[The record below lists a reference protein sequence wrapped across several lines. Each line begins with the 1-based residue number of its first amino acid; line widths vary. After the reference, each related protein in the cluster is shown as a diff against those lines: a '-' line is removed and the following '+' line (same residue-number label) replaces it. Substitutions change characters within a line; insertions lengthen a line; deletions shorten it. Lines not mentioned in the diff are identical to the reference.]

1 MLQIVKPKLKGQT
14 MRHLNISFYT
24 DTYYPAIDGVV
35 TSIREYKRA
44 LESRGHEVRLLT
56 SGTAETRKIAK
67 LERNVIVT
75 PSIKFKRYPQ
85 YSLSIIPFVDVRK
98 RWAATADIIHIH
110 TPFTIGLYGLLSGYI
125 NHVPVVWTFHTLV
138 TNKDTID
145 QYTAS
150 NRSLRSIAKRYSWPY
165 LKFIAKRC
173 NVVVA
178 PTETVRSLLN
188 RKGIKN
194 TVVIPNGVDLNRFK
208 RNRAGAASLRKRLLA
223 GNRHMVLYVGRI
235 SKEKNIETM
244 VRAANLLREKRIMF
258 VIVGEGPYSA
268 KIRKMVESYKL
279 EGSFTFVGS
288 IRHGLAKYYNAADM
302 LCLPSTFETQGIVC
316 IEAMACGIPV
326 VGADF
331 LALKEIIKNGKN
343 GERFK
348 AKDFKDCANKIEKV
362 LSRPDSYKETEKT
375 IKDYS
380 INECTDRMLK
390 LYNELIIKNRISQ

>member
-1 MLQIVKPKLKGQT
+1 MLLTVKLKLKGQT
-14 MRHLNISFYT
+14 MRRLKISFYT

-35 TSIREYKRA
+35 TSIREYKRE
-44 LESRGHEVRLLT
+44 LESRGHEVRILT
-56 SGTAETRKIAK
+56 SGTTETKRLAK
-67 LERNVIVT
+67 LERNVIVA

-85 YSLSIIPFVDVRK
+85 YSLSILPFVDVRK

-138 TNKDTID
+138 TNKDTIN

-150 NRSLRSIAKRYSWPY
+150 NKTIRYIAKQYSWPY

-178 PTETVRSLLN
+178 PTESVRSLLSK
-188 RKGIKN
+188 KGIKN
-194 TVVIPNGVDLNRFK
+194 TVVIPNGVDLNKFRP
-208 RNRAGAASLRKRLLA
+208 NRRRSASLRKRLLA
-223 GNRHMVLYVGRI
+223 GNRHIVLYVGRI

-244 VRAANLLREKRIMF
+244 VRAANLLRNKRIRF
-258 VIVGEGPYSA
+258 VIVGDGPYLQ
-268 KIRKMVESYKL
+268 KIREMVERYGL
-279 EGSFTFVGS
+279 EDSFVFTGSV
-288 IRHGLAKYYNAADM
+288 RHGLARYYNAADL

-316 IEAMACGIPV
+316 IEAMACGTPV
-326 VGADF
+326 VGADY
-331 LALKEIIKNGKN
+331 LALKEIIKNGRN

-362 LSRPDSYKETEKT
+362 LSRPDSYKETDKT
-375 IKDYS
+375 VADYS
-380 INECTDRMLK
+380 IKECTDRMLK
-390 LYNELIIKNRISQ
+390 LYNELIIRNR